1 MNLISLSH
9 SKYITN
15 ATPNKNKN
23 MIIKKKH
30 NNRRIH
36 AKRSDRK
43 HHQCKRKIVYEIKKK
58 ERGLHSWS
66 LKNYAAVRGC
76 LFYMTFIRKTTAG
89 SKGVF

>member
-15 ATPNKNKN
+15 STPNKNKN
-23 MIIKKKH
+23 MIIQKKH

-43 HHQCKRKIVYEIKKK
+43 HHQCKRQIVYEI
-58 ERGLHSWS
+58 
-66 LKNYAAVRGC
+66 
-76 LFYMTFIRKTTAG
+76 
-89 SKGVF
+89 